1 MKENQNIIKCHLHIL
16 KNKKIKKNPNR
27 IKRQTVPIMANYKG
41 IVEKINAERTKDEIF
56 ADVEKVMKKHKLI

>member
-1 MKENQNIIKCHLHIL
+1 
-16 KNKKIKKNPNR
+16 
-27 IKRQTVPIMANYKG
+27 MANYKG